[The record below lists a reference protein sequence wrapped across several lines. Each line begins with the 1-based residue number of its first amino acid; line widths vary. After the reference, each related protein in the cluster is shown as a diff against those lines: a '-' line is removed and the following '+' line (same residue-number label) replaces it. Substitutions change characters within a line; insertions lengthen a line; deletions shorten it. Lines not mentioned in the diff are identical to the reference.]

1 MQNYIRNSTL
11 GFRSL
16 HKYRWSSPITFHS
29 WSPAQVKR
37 LRQRAT
43 PALCTREFC
52 PRGLGSSCCLSFCAG
67 GGHQHP
73 SISHEWSNPFCQSTS
88 WPKGVESAR
97 FPVCLVLTSWPW
109 ACLGACRAKL
119 KAGGNVQE
127 LALSWMGAGI
137 LTWPWE
143 LCNPYSCS
151 WGSKDLAKG
160 ATCLPDLFW
169 SVRQGHQLMP
179 PEPFSLVTSEFSNV
193 KH

>member
-1 MQNYIRNSTL
+1 MKQPHNISLLVPSTSEEAETESDSC
-11 GFRSL
+11 SL
-16 HKYRWSSPITFHS
+16 HNGILSQGF
-29 WSPAQVKR
+29 
-37 LRQRAT
+37 
-43 PALCTREFC
+43 
-52 PRGLGSSCCLSFCAG
+52 GLVMLPLLLHRRR
-67 GGHQHP
+67 HQHP

-88 WPKGVESAR
+88 WPKGGESAR

-119 KAGGNVQE
+119 KAGGNLQE

-137 LTWPWE
+137 HTWPWE
-143 LCNPYSCS
+143 LCNPYSWS